1 MFRAIRAG
9 DYVFYDD
16 YWSHISMSAK
26 KLVLGMLHVDPNARL
41 TAEEALNTEWMLT
54 KDDTLRRK
62 SLDKG
67 LAEIISFNARRK
79 LKG

>member
-16 YWSHISMSAK
+16 YWSDISINAK
-26 KLVLGMLHVDPNARL
+26 KLVLSMLHVDPSARL
-41 TAEEALNTEWMLT
+41 TAKEALNTEWILT
-54 KDDTLRRK
+54 KDEDLRRF
-62 SLDKG
+62 SLDKS